1 MASRTPSPSP
11 DAAAASE
18 VARRLARWG
27 EDRAWRGTDPYEGLS
42 TSRRLVAPLK
52 HTPLGRRVLIQ
63 AVKRSPVDLRGALG
77 IEPKP
82 DAASLAWAVS
92 AYARNG
98 FLDPDE
104 ARARLST
111 AIGLLEGLRCGAFEE
126 PCWGYHFDFQSRV
139 FFYRSG
145 EPNTIATAFA
155 GHALLDA
162 HEALDDPDLLD
173 RAHGVGR
180 FFMRHVP
187 LTEDGEGAYF
197 GYLPGDRSPIHNSS
211 LLAASLL
218 ARLAARGRDAEEFS
232 AAAAAAVR
240 YSAIRQR
247 PDGSWP
253 YGELPNLSWVD
264 NFHTGYVLDALR
276 TCADCEVGAA
286 RGGRGVDE
294 GDRLL
299 RPADVPRRWR
309 AQVLLEQ
316 APPDRRTID
325 RAGNSDAV
333 DRRAPRR
340 LARVGAVDGVRFR
353 APPDDRRRRDPALP
367 APRLWTNPAPHVRWV
382 VAPMLLAL
390 THLLAARGRRHSRGP
405 RAGAD
410 GRLRCP
416 EHRQALPAMRPTAPP
431 RRPPGS
437 RRGGSR
443 S

>member
-286 RGGRGVDE
+286 EADEAWTKGIAYYGRQMFLAE
-294 GDRLL
+294 A
-299 RPADVPRRWR
+299 RPSITRTSSTRSTHNRSRREFRRCRSPR
-309 AQVLLEQ
+309 AE
-316 APPDRRTID
+316 T
-325 RAGNSDAV
+325 
-333 DRRAPRR
+333 PRS
-340 LARVGAVDGVRFR
+340 
-353 APPDDRRRRDPALP
+353 RRRRG
-367 APRLWTNPAPHVRWV
+367 RCSISR
-382 VAPMLLAL
+382 
-390 THLLAARGRRHSRGP
+390 AAG
-405 RAGAD
+405 
-410 GRLRCP
+410 
-416 EHRQALPAMRPTAPP
+416 
-431 RRPPGS
+431 
-437 RRGGSR
+437 
-443 S
+443 